1 MDTSGNTTDPVARA
15 IGDEL
20 RDRREANGWTLAQ
33 LAACLPPD
41 VDDQTLLAYE
51 NGYETPPAPHFV
63 TLCGKLGV
71 SAPEL
76 LGHALDRVESSERGH
91 SPN

>member
-1 MDTSGNTTDPVARA
+1 MDTPENTMDPVARA
-15 IGDEL
+15 IGDAL
-20 RDRREANGWTLAQ
+20 RDRREMSGWTRAQ
-33 LAACLPPD
+33 LAADLPPE
-41 VDDQTLLAYE
+41 VDDQMLLAYE
-51 NGYETPPAPHFV
+51 NGVETPSAPHFV

-76 LGHALDRVESSERGH
+76 LRQALDRVEDSERGH